1 MDSNKNFLDLLDEI
15 ANNGV
20 RFMEVYF
27 RTDLPTDCLFD
38 EKGEVCEK
46 FMTGDDT
53 WTDTLV
59 ITFSDG
65 KHHLADLVLTS
76 QQLSL
81 VLADAVT
88 ETDGEHSIALANVSG
103 EIFNLSSDVS
113 VELFVNGIKGLTNN
127 TAGKAMIQY
136 WPTILKKD

>member
-1 MDSNKNFLDLLDEI
+1 MDSNEKFLDLLNKI

-20 RFMEVYF
+20 RFMELYF

-38 EKGEVCEK
+38 NEGEVREK
-46 FMTGDDT
+46 FMTGDDS

-65 KHHLADLVLTS
+65 INHLADLVLTS
-76 QQLSL
+76 EQLRL
-81 VLADAVT
+81 VVADPVT
-88 ETDGEHSIALANVSG
+88 ETDGEHSIALMNVSG
-103 EIFNLSSDVS
+103 LIFNLSTDVS
-113 VELFVNGIKGLTNN
+113 VELFVNGIQGLRNN

-136 WPTILKKD
+136 WPTILKRI